1 MPSYHW
7 IFFDLFDTLCTVDE
21 SRYYEGKRKGA
32 EAAGVDF
39 SAFIEA
45 WKRTSPDASVGKLR
59 TPYDRAE
66 KALGA
71 LGVKDRKVVA
81 EVARLDVETIQDC
94 VGFYGG
100 AEDCLR
106 ILRSRGF
113 DLGLISNATA
123 TTAFAIGSLGLR
135 ALLQCLVFSYEAG
148 VAKPDPAIYQLAL
161 RRTGCTPREAL
172 FVGDGANRELDA
184 AAAQGWG
191 TLCMDHPLKAFTFR
205 NPDTLSRP
213 DHWAVRSFEA
223 LLALPELA
231 APGRDD

>member
-1 MPSYHW
+1 MPSYRW

-21 SRYYEGKRKGA
+21 GRYYEGKRKGA

-39 SAFIEA
+39 GAFIEA
-45 WKRTSPDASVGKLR
+45 WKRTSPEASVGKLR

-66 KALGA
+66 KALA
-71 LGVKDRKVVA
+71 ELGVKDRRVVA
-81 EVARLDVETIQDC
+81 EVARLDVETIQCC

-106 ILRSRGF
+106 TLRSRGF
-113 DLGLISNATA
+113 ELGLISNATA

-148 VAKPDPAIYQLAL
+148 VAKPEPAIYQLAL
-161 RRTGCTPREAL
+161 RRAGCPPREAL

-184 AAAQGWG
+184 AAAQGLG
-191 TLCMDHPLKAFTFR
+191 TLCMDHPFKAHTFR
-205 NPDTLSRP
+205 NPDTLSSP
-213 DHWAVRSFEA
+213 NHPSVRSFDE

-231 APGRDD
+231 APGQDD